1 MTCSELLWAN
11 WSAYNPLPSACVANF
26 RTLFLVPCVAHR
38 ERRESQRSRCTQ
50 VYTSSSS
57 SRRAPGQFPAP
68 GSAFPDPAVP
78 GASVT
83 NFAVPDLIVSRTV
96 QEFCHF
102 NSKRRNSLA
111 SPSSSLVS
119 PHVASCKILS
129 VYSKGSNSVSL
140 ATLIQDGSKCPLV
153 NTGDISVKTKRAYPP
168 NTALAFI
175 IV

>member
-1 MTCSELLWAN
+1 MQGIQTPTLSELKCLNACECIDRPRVTAELLVN
-11 WSAYNPLPSACVANF
+11 SLPQVPLSLIPPFQVQALQISQFQISLSTIA
-26 RTLFLVPCVAHR
+26 LFK
-38 ERRESQRSRCTQ
+38 S
-50 VYTSSSS
+50 
-57 SRRAPGQFPAP
+57 
-68 GSAFPDPAVP
+68 
-78 GASVT
+78 
-83 NFAVPDLIVSRTV
+83 FAISI
-96 QEFCHF
+96 Q
-102 NSKRRNSLA
+102 KRRNSLYTF
-111 SPSSSLVS
+111 LVS